1 MPASISY
8 QLKISLENV
17 VGINRGNSA
26 QDSYDYAERV
36 RKSLLIELQKEL
48 DVIAEGLRQTSDIE
62 LAIKKLES
70 FTESREQD

>member
-8 QLKISLENV
+8 QLKISFENV
-17 VGINRGNSA
+17 VGITRGNSA